1 LLLLTLET
9 VIMPFACKNAIYA
22 NSILQLFCMVV
33 NNKFQVFSHKMLWKI
48 LELAADEMG
57 TLGHS
62 VTRNSVV

>member
-1 LLLLTLET
+1 
-9 VIMPFACKNAIYA
+9 
-22 NSILQLFCMVV
+22 MVV